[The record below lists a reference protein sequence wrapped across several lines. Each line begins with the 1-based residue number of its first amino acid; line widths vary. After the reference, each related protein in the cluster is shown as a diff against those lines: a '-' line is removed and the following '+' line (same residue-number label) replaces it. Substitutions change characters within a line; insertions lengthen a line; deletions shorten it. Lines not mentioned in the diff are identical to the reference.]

1 MKKMKINS
9 VIIIAEEERNLENPE
24 RAIEAAKL
32 PMPIYF
38 DDTIKIDSAILL
50 AYDGNKKI
58 IKANID
64 NDEKYSYFTVSDM
77 QEVEPDEII
86 SDKKPKSRPSTKEEI
101 ELISTYL
108 KSNNNPLELGLN
120 EEDYDFTTYIL
131 GENNLLVIINIVF
144 VQYYKN
150 DTPKLFTSQDRYYIK
165 YGIVYPIDNDTEI
178 DDLDE
183 DISEITN
190 II

>member
-1 MKKMKINS
+1 LINIS
-9 VIIIAEEERNLENPE
+9 PE
-24 RAIEAAKL
+24 
-32 PMPIYF
+32 
-38 DDTIKIDSAILL
+38 D
-50 AYDGNKKI
+50 KKI

-64 NDEKYSYFTVSDM
+64 GNDEKYSYFTVSDM
-77 QEVEPDEII
+77 QEVQPDEII
-86 SDKKPKSRPSTKEEI
+86 SDKKPNSRPSTKEELD
-101 ELISTYL
+101 LINTYI
-108 KSNNNPLELGLN
+108 KINDSEIG
-120 EEDYDFTTYIL
+120 DYTTYIL
-131 GENNLLVIINIVF
+131 GENNLLVFVNIVF

-150 DTPKLFTSQDRYYIK
+150 DTPKLFTSQERYYIK

>member
-1 MKKMKINS
+1 MKINS
-9 VIIIAEEERNLENPE
+9 LIIIAEEERNLENPE

-32 PMPIYF
+32 PVPIYF
-38 DDTIKIDSAILL
+38 DDTIKIDSAIVL

-64 NDEKYSYFTVSDM
+64 GNDEKHSYFTLSDM

-101 ELISTYL
+101 ELIITYL
-108 KSNNNPLELGLN
+108 KSKHNNSLFLGFN
-120 EEDYDFTTYIL
+120 EEDGDFTTYIL

-144 VQYYKN
+144 VQHYKN
-150 DTPKLFTSQDRYYIK
+150 DTPKLFTSQEKYYIK

-183 DISEITN
+183 DITEITN